1 MCATSFSVQAGCRYR
16 SRMMGGGQ
24 RPLELI
30 LARNLLA
37 SLSTPAF
44 LVDRAGEIAFYN
56 EAAGALLGRRYE
68 DAGPM
73 QASEWAQQYGPYDED
88 GNAIPFEELDLTEA
102 LIGNRPAHSN
112 FSIRTADGQTHE
124 IEASGL
130 PIVGAGGY
138 RGALVVFWPVS
149 ENGAGA

>member
-1 MCATSFSVQAGCRYR
+1 ME
-16 SRMMGGGQ
+16 GGQ

-44 LVDRAGEIAFYN
+44 LADHTGEIAFYN
-56 EAAGALLGRRYE
+56 EAAGTLLGRRYE

-73 QASEWAQQYGPYDED
+73 AASEWAAQFGPFGDD
-88 GNAIPFEELDLTEA
+88 GKPLPFESLELTQA
-102 LIGNRPAHSN
+102 LVGNRPAHARMA
-112 FSIRTADGQTHE
+112 IRSTDGCMHD

-130 PIVGAGGY
+130 PIVGAGGW
-138 RGALVVFWPVS
+138 RGAIIVFWPT
-149 ENGAGA
+149 EDQR

>member
-1 MCATSFSVQAGCRYR
+1 ME
-16 SRMMGGGQ
+16 GGG

-44 LVDRAGEIAFYN
+44 LVDARGEIAFYN

-73 QASEWAQQYGPYDED
+73 PAEEWTRTFGPIDDSGEP
-88 GNAIPFEELDLTEA
+88 IPFSELGITNA
-102 LIGNRPAHSN
+102 LRTNRPAHDRFCMRELDGSM
-112 FSIRTADGQTHE
+112 RT
-124 IEASGL
+124 IEMSAL
-130 PIVGAGGY
+130 PIVGSGGY
-138 RGALVVFWPVS
+138 RGAMVVFWPA
-149 ENGAGA
+149 EEEDG